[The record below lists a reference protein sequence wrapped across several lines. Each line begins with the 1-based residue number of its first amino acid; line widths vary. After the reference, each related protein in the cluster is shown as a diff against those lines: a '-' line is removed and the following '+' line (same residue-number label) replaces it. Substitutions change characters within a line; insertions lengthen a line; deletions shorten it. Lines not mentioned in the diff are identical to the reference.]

1 MAQYEE
7 YKKNRETYLQE
18 QRQKGLSIGE
28 QIGAE
33 ADLTAK
39 ELQRRF
45 GEREKVG
52 TFRDRA
58 KYFFE
63 DVLTGPFRGPCIYRF
78 RDFSAQASCA
88 SITAPRKPSASR
100 EATASI
106 VVPPGEQTMSF
117 NCPGCFPVSSTILAE
132 P

>member
-45 GEREKVG
+45 GEREG
-52 TFRDRA
+52 R
-58 KYFFE
+58 YLSE
-63 DVLTGPFRGPCIYRF
+63 
-78 RDFSAQASCA
+78 
-88 SITAPRKPSASR
+88 PR
-100 EATASI
+100 
-106 VVPPGEQTMSF
+106 Q
-117 NCPGCFPVSSTILAE
+117 ILL
-132 P
+132 